1 MNTTMKTAKEARKAA
16 REAYIRAAQAARDSE
31 REVMLTMLDCL
42 RMSRGTEFTAEQI
55 RDYCVI
61 HGQAASVEEIHGN
74 LRAWA
79 EHKSRHNYNARMAEE
94 YRRHGKVTIHH
105 HHKDFAFTCP
115 ELPGKV
121 IQKRVEWTTYSIQ

>member
-1 MNTTMKTAKEARKAA
+1 MNTTMKNAKEARKAA
-16 REAYIRAAQAARDSE
+16 REAYIRAARAACDAE

-42 RMSRGTEFTAEQI
+42 RMSRGTEFTAEQV

-61 HGQAASVEEIHGN
+61 HGQNASVEEIHGN

-79 EHKSRHNYNARMAEE
+79 EYKSRHLYWNGLESDPRMN
-94 YRRHGKVTIHH
+94 GKVVIHH
-105 HHKDFAFTCP
+105 HHKVFDFTCP
-115 ELPGKV
+115 ELPGKT